1 MPEGC
6 VSAGAPSIDTHP
18 RESSDLVTTLWL
30 AGRGVYRS
38 VDARRFEARVS
49 DVRYSFHKPTFVAFG
64 LSRGPTPKATPLT
77 LLTRRPAQHD
87 YSGLPTLQSDI
98 PRNRRRC
105 EAVMR
110 AQSPIATA
118 TSATTDRR
126 ITELH
131 LWAVRLGGT

>member
-38 VDARRFEARVS
+38 VDARRFELVS
-49 DVRYSFHKPTFVAFG
+49 VTSDIAPINRHLLRSWSVAW
-64 LSRGPTPKATPLT
+64 PLT
-77 LLTRRPAQHD
+77 LLTRRPAQRD

-98 PRNRRRC
+98 ARNRRRC
-105 EAVMR
+105 EA
-110 AQSPIATA
+110 
-118 TSATTDRR
+118 
-126 ITELH
+126 
-131 LWAVRLGGT
+131 